1 MDETWFT
8 RTSSVEILPRR
19 AFIRRVGLLVSGLAA
34 GGLLAACGA
43 QPPAPP
49 AATSAPAAPK
59 PAESK
64 PAEVAKPAE
73 AAKPAAPAAAP
84 TPPPSGQAAPAAAKP
99 AEAAKPAASGQPKR
113 GGILKYALN
122 TDPPK
127 LDPASSGPTG
137 AIDTVCSMVYS
148 RLVNYKPDASGVIPD
163 LAEKWDVSADGKAY
177 TFNLRKGVVWHDG
190 SPFSADDVVF
200 SFQRLLDPKTA
211 APYAPNFGKDVKIE
225 AVDPNTV
232 RFTLPAPNAAFLAL
246 LAVPPSSVVS
256 KKFVEGG
263 ANLAD
268 AMMGTG
274 PFKYQDRQPGVQLKL
289 VRNDKYYVENRP
301 YLDGITF
308 MFFPDETARGTAFRT
323 NAVDFMDFVQ
333 QADQGMLEAT
343 KDVVLY
349 ADNETNCFQ
358 FAMRQDR
365 PPLDNVKV
373 RQALS
378 SAVDREAALK
388 AALFGRGAVL
398 TGGPFWKASW
408 AYSPDVK
415 QIYTYD
421 PDRAKKLLAEAGFPN
436 GFKTTILSNTSFAM
450 HQNTAVTVQ
459 AGLKAIGVDAELMLF
474 DFPTAKQKTVKGEFD
489 IVVETV
495 IPTYADPDFLWSF
508 FHSQSLWGQNLKL
521 QDKEVDAWLDQARSS
536 TSQDERKKLYTQ
548 VQQRLMVTVPMV
560 FLMTRQQADASWS
573 YVKDFIHFPG
583 LAWAGERAQE
593 WWLDK

>member
-1 MDETWFT
+1 MDERESIVSPRVT
-8 RTSSVEILPRR
+8 RLARR
-19 AFIRRVGLLVSGLAA
+19 SFIRRMGILTGGLTASS
-34 GGLLAACGA
+34 LLAACGA
-43 QPPAPP
+43 QAPAP
-49 AATSAPAAPK
+49 APK
-59 PAESK
+59 PVEARPTEAAK

-73 AAKPAAPAAAP
+73 AAKPAAPAA
-84 TPPPSGQAAPAAAKP
+84 TTAPAAAKP
-99 AEAAKPAASGQPKR
+99 AEAAKPAAASGTPKK
-113 GGILKYALN
+113 GGVLKYALN

-148 RLVNYKPDASGVIPD
+148 RLVNYKPDASGVVPD
-163 LAEKWDVSADGKAY
+163 LAETWEISPDGKVY
-177 TFNLRKGVVWHDG
+177 TFMLRKGVVWHDG
-190 SPFSADDVVF
+190 SPFSADDVTF

-211 APYAPNFGKDVKIE
+211 APYASNFGKDVKVE
-225 AVDPNTV
+225 TVDPNTV
-232 RFTLPAPNAAFLAL
+232 RFTLPTPNAGFMAL
-246 LAVPPSSVVS
+246 VAVPPSSIVS

-308 MFFPDETARGTAFRT
+308 MFFPDETARVTALRT
-323 NAVDFMDFVQ
+323 NAVDFMDFVP
-333 QADQGMLEAT
+333 QAEQATLEAN
-343 KDVVLY
+343 KDIVLY
-349 ADNETNCFQ
+349 TDKETNLFQ
-358 FAMRQDR
+358 FAMRQDK
-365 PPLDNVKV
+365 PPFDNVKV

-378 SAVDREAALK
+378 AAVDREAALK
-388 AALFGRGAVL
+388 ASLFGRGAVL
-398 TGGPFWKASW
+398 TGGPLWKTSW

-421 PDRAKKLLAEAGFPN
+421 PARAKQLLTEAGFPN

-459 AGLKAIGVDAELMLF
+459 SGLKAIGVDAELTLF

-521 QDKEVDAWLDQARSS
+521 QDKDVDTWLDQARVS
-536 TSQDERKKLYTQ
+536 TSQEERKKLYTQ
-548 VQQRLMVTVPMV
+548 VLQRLMETVPMV
-560 FLMTRQQADASWS
+560 FLMTREQADASWS
-573 YVKDFIHFPG
+573 YFRDYIHFPG
-583 LAWAGERAQE
+583 LAWHGERAHE